1 MINMITAKEALELTR
16 VSETH
21 IAKCMNV
28 LDQNIR
34 EAAKDGIRVFRT
46 SNTTAFGG
54 ESLGGSLGPCE
65 KISVT
70 PFQQRVI
77 DALQKNGFSA
87 RMEIYGER
95 YVPRGLA
102 DDDGNGPIY
111 QNYALTIRW

>member
-1 MINMITAKEALELTR
+1 MD
-16 VSETH
+16 
-21 IAKCMNV
+21 V

-34 EAAKDGIRVFRT
+34 EAAKDGNRVFRT
-46 SNTTAFGG
+46 STAFDG
-54 ESLGGSLGPCE
+54 ESLGGSLGPHE

-87 RMEIYGER
+87 KMEIYDEG

>member
-34 EAAKDGIRVFRT
+34 EAAKDGNRVFRT
-46 SNTTAFGG
+46 SIITAFDG
-54 ESLGGSLGPCE
+54 ESLGGSLGPRE

-77 DALQKNGFSA
+77 DALQKNGFNPK
-87 RMEIYGER
+87 RKC
-95 YVPRGLA
+95 
-102 DDDGNGPIY
+102 
-111 QNYALTIRW
+111 